1 MDCELHKK
9 RPGSAQNRCH
19 LAIIRGRGTL
29 EGKGWEKGGKER
41 GERKDVKG

>member
-1 MDCELHKK
+1 VNCTKK
-9 RPGSAQNRCH
+9 RPGSAQNRCD

-41 GERKDVKG
+41 GERKDEKG